1 MKLQPKYGVFSDM
14 RSLLIYSV
22 MSTNNRSV
30 FLFIYQTDV
39 IFDSAEIVNPV
50 ILFYPLIFTAITDQ
64 TSNQIGPWC
73 NVTVLM

>member
-1 MKLQPKYGVFSDM
+1 M

-64 TSNQIGPWC
+64 IGPWC